1 MRLISDQIGLKD
13 SSAETFYLD
22 TGNASSRE
30 GAVMMTSKTTPEIKR
45 VIKPELEQTYLSNP
59 VIFNIVNKTT
69 EVIMSAG
76 WKLIGD
82 KDTVEYF
89 SQWLES
95 IGNSGGE
102 LEWESLLERNFQHCF
117 IFGDAWNELI
127 YNKGKTQLLDLD
139 TIDPKKMDYAK
150 NGSMKIALDKNSN
163 PLGYVEKLPF
173 DVTVTTK
180 IKPPEGVSLNMNE
193 IFLPPDRIAHYKLY
207 TVGDGFYGI
216 GLIEPVYNTSFRKM
230 KMEQALSNSWWRT
243 GFPLLKGTVGDIN
256 HEPTEEHLT
265 KMALKLA
272 DMDYRSS
279 ITLPNYANVEILEA
293 KKPEKL
299 KEQLNYFID
308 QEVAGSGMPK
318 AFATGSGEA
327 TNRATLGRQEYLLK
341 MSLKNVV
348 KRVTSVIEKKIFAR
362 KAELEGL
369 DSYPRIRWGE
379 IALEELDSKAARIVK
394 YAQVG
399 LIKPDA
405 AIERFIRK
413 VEDLPESDVGDG

>member
-13 SSAETFYLD
+13 SSAEMFYLD

-45 VIKPELEQTYLSNP
+45 VIKPELEQTYLNNP

-89 SQWLES
+89 TEWLDS

-150 NGSMKIALDKNSN
+150 NSSMKIALDKNSN

-173 DVTVTTK
+173 DTVVVNK
-180 IKPPEGVSLNMNE
+180 IKPPEEVSLGTNE
-193 IFLPPDRIAHYKLY
+193 VFLPPDRIAHYKLY

-348 KRVTSVIEKKIFAR
+348 KRVTSVIEKKVFAR

-369 DSYPRIRWGE
+369 DSYPKIRWGE

-413 VEDLPESDVGDG
+413 VEDLPESDIDGG